1 MTATTESI
9 RHYASL
15 LAPRYTWMM
24 GGLDNCLANARAL
37 LDAVNI
43 GRPQGTK
50 AALDLGSG
58 PGYHSRALAER
69 GYAVTAVDTS
79 RECLDELKVTCS
91 ALAVTPIEGDLSDF
105 GAFAAH
111 GPFAVILCVG
121 DTLTHLGGAQA
132 VDALIERAAG
142 SLVPGGVLVLEFRE
156 QLHLP
161 DAGDAVFTMRAE
173 RDRIMQCV
181 LHFER
186 EKVWVTDIVH
196 EWTGTAWRIIKS
208 SYPKL
213 RVSGEQ
219 ILAQAR
225 RCGLHA
231 VMDQLR
237 KGQRLLALRQTVA
250 T

>member
-9 RHYASL
+9 QHYASL
-15 LAPRYTWMM
+15 LASRYTWMM
-24 GGLDNCLANARAL
+24 GGLEVCLANARAL
-37 LDAVNI
+37 LDAVGI
-43 GRPQGTK
+43 GQLQGTK
-50 AALDLGSG
+50 TALDLGSG

-69 GYAVTAVDTS
+69 GYEVTAVDTS
-79 RECLDELKVTCS
+79 RECLDELRVICS
-91 ALAVTPIEGDLSDF
+91 GLAVTPVAGDF
-105 GAFAAH
+105 GLLDLR

-121 DTLTHLGGAQA
+121 DTLTHLGSVQA
-132 VDALIERAAG
+132 VDALIERAAAA
-142 SLVPGGVLVLEFRE
+142 LAPGGVLVLEFRE
-156 QLHLP
+156 QLRLP
-161 DAGDAVFTMRAE
+161 DAGDAVFTTRAE

-196 EWTGTAWRIIKS
+196 DWTGTDWKIVKS

-213 RVSGEQ
+213 RLSGEQ

-225 RCGLHA
+225 RCGLQSTI
-231 VMDQLR
+231 DQLR
-237 KGQRLLALRQTVA
+237 KGQRLLALGQTAA